1 LADWTFGNVLELWIM
16 EESLLARVFCARNPN
31 TNSIESITFDLPL
44 PFGPTMLVKLLWK
57 GPST

>member
-1 LADWTFGNVLELWIM
+1 M
-16 EESLLARVFCARNPN
+16 EEILLARVFCARNPN